1 MSKTINYANRSFS
14 ELRESLI
21 NFTKQYYPNTL
32 NNFNDATIGALL
44 FDLMAGLGD
53 DLSFNTDSAFQETQ
67 LDSMREKRSV
77 YAKAVTEGIKIP
89 GKKPS
94 VTLVDVTVNNIP
106 PDSGIREPDMSYC
119 PYIERGMQVVGNGQ
133 SFECNEPIDF
143 NSPFNERGIPNR
155 SVILN
160 NTNNTYT
167 ITKSVMV
174 INGTTKILK
183 FTIPNNT
190 NKPFYEFLIPDNNV
204 LGIESIIEVDGLS
217 VNETPNRLDFY
228 LENENRWYE
237 VESLAQN
244 KVFLNNNQKISDSK
258 NVLSGIWKVIEKR
271 YITEYTPNGYLKITF
286 GGGNEQPTFDL
297 DNKELLTQIVDFT
310 NNLSLGKEII
320 PNKTYFILYRVGGGL
335 KSNSSVNTINKIN
348 SLNINIYGA
357 NNNINNLIK
366 KSISAR
372 NLIPVVGG
380 KDEPTIEEIKNLIK
394 YNKSVYGRALQ
405 ISDYKHLISLMP
417 SKYGVPFKL
426 NVYEDRNKIKICILS
441 LNENGQF
448 NTETLSVLK
457 ENIVEYLS
465 EYRSLNDYIEVSTVK
480 VINIGVEIDVN
491 VNNRTPKNVISKTII
506 NEIKKN
512 INNSV
517 IEIGDDIMIGK
528 IRGAIQNIPNILN
541 VSNIRVFN
549 KTSDKYN
556 PNKPLQQIKN
566 NVTGEINIGVDEVL
580 HCEPDSIYE
589 IKYPEVDIKINIK

>member
-155 SVILN
+155 SVFLN

-228 LENENRWYE
+228 VENENRWYE

-441 LNENGQF
+441 LNENGHF
-448 NTETLSVLK
+448 NTETLSLIK

-549 KTSDKYN
+549 KTSDKYS
-556 PNKPLQQIKN
+556 PNKPLQQLKN

>member
-1 MSKTINYANRSFS
+1 MSKTINYANRNFS

-155 SVILN
+155 RVFLN
-160 NTNNTYT
+160 DTNNTYS

-228 LENENRWYE
+228 VENENRWYE

-417 SKYGVPFKL
+417 SKYGVPFKI

-556 PNKPLQQIKN
+556 SNKPLQQIKN

>member
-155 SVILN
+155 SVFLN
-160 NTNNTYT
+160 NTNNTYS

-228 LENENRWYE
+228 VENENRWYE

-372 NLIPVVGG
+372 NIIPVVGG

-549 KTSDKYN
+549 KTSDKYS
-556 PNKPLQQIKN
+556 PNKPLQQLKN

>member
-155 SVILN
+155 SVFLN
-160 NTNNTYT
+160 ETNNTYS

-228 LENENRWYE
+228 VENENRWYE

-549 KTSDKYN
+549 KTSDKYS
-556 PNKPLQQIKN
+556 PNKPLQQLKN

>member
-155 SVILN
+155 RVFLN
-160 NTNNTYT
+160 DTNNTYT

-228 LENENRWYE
+228 VENENRWYE

-549 KTSDKYN
+549 KTSDKYS
-556 PNKPLQQIKN
+556 PNKPLQQLKN